1 MNAPATPAVPDYGA
15 PATRPPTLLLSA
27 EEIAFYRK
35 NGYLAINAIMPA
47 EEIAQVRQIYDRL
60 FNEDRA
66 RTGPDTYDLSGQ
78 KGQGRKEAIPQI
90 LQPAKYAP
98 ALLETHARLGA
109 LLALVFRHGP
119 RARFHVVLAPDNLD
133 AATRR
138 QLLLLLARAGIAHA
152 A

>member
-1 MNAPATPAVPDYGA
+1 MLAPWLSGA
-15 PATRPPTLLLSA
+15 PPALRVALTLAVAALAVRAWRRHRTRFRRIACRASGWTLTDA
-27 EEIAFYRK
+27 AGVEH
-35 NGYLAINAIMPA
+35 
-47 EEIAQVRQIYDRL
+47 
-60 FNEDRA
+60 
-66 RTGPDTYDLSGQ
+66 
-78 KGQGRKEAIPQI
+78 
-90 LQPAKYAP
+90 P